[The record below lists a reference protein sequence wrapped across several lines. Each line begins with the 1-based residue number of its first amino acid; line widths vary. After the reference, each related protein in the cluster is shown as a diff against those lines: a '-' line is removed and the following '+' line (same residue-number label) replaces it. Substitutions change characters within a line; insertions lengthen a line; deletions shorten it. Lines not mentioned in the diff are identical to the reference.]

1 MPADRDPAGDQAAR
15 HVAHHPVPGRRTE
28 MPGQYGSENPAS
40 GAPNPDTD
48 DAAVTGAHRYLP
60 GDLDAGLMP
69 GIEVGGIQV
78 TAWREGGALQVD
90 VLLEDADGTAW
101 KLDAGALAVYITVA
115 GETVHHSSH
124 ELPNACTR
132 CGDSTADGEGY
143 GGLCGNCADRDYAA
157 EAAAEDQEQE

>member
-1 MPADRDPAGDQAAR
+1 MPADRKPAGDQAAR
-15 HVAHHPVPGRRTE
+15 PIAHHPVPGRRTE
-28 MPGQYGSENPAS
+28 MAGQYGSENPAF
-40 GAPNPDTD
+40 GVPNPDTD

-115 GETVHHSSH
+115 GETVHHGSH